1 VAQALAIEEQVRAY
15 GGPRFQ
21 LTQQVMNRFAEAIQ
35 TSGVDVVPRVVVG
48 GGGHDG
54 NGDGGVATG
63 NVMQALLTLLLS
75 EKIGGDVSAPSTTRS
90 AEAEAIRRQIRE
102 GMEDGKKNQ

>member
-1 VAQALAIEEQVRAY
+1 
-15 GGPRFQ
+15 
-21 LTQQVMNRFAEAIQ
+21 MNRFAEAIQ

-48 GGGHDG
+48 GGHDG
-54 NGDGGVATG
+54 NGGGVATS

-75 EKIGGDVSAPSTTRS
+75 EKIGGDAGAPSTARS

-102 GMEDGKKNQ
+102 GMEDGKQER